1 MALQKRDAKELPF
14 CSFSVTRICGSPVRF
29 AVLRVFPVSS
39 PKSPVLSGMP
49 FNSWSRGAEFAK
61 ISMAMEFSISKQF
74 NCSLLSFQTYEKGNQ
89 GLGREEYFF
98 ITKKGIFL
106 ST

>member
-14 CSFSVTRICGSPVRF
+14 CSFSVTRIYGSPVRF
-29 AVLRVFPVSS
+29 AILRVFPVSS
-39 PKSPVLSGMP
+39 PKSPELPGMP

-74 NCSLLSFQTYEKGNQ
+74 NSSFQTYKKGSQ
-89 GLGREEYFF
+89 SLGREEYFF
-98 ITKKGIFL
+98 ITKKGDFPW
-106 ST
+106 